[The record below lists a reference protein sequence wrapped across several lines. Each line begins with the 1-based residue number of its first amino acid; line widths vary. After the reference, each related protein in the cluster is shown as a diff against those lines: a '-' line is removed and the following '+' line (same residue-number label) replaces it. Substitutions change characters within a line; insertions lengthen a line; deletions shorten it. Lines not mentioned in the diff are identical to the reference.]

1 MLNKKGDGYI
11 PICILIVILCMMLAI
26 FINFV
31 SAVNIV
37 RQTKR
42 NARVVLDNYV
52 MQNSIEIYDEI
63 KNGNDHIEVIDTSS
77 YINAFSSFNS
87 LDLSDDMLY
96 CYDDEGNELYRIMIP
111 VISFVQEKQLK
122 IKLEFDIIIPMYFA
136 GIRVVE
142 ATVPVNVTSLFNE
155 KY

>member
-63 KNGNDHIEVIDTSS
+63 KNGNDHIEVIDTSG